1 VHQKGAWLG
10 VAVVLLVL
18 LGLGY
23 AGWRIS
29 RSSEP
34 RVCQV
39 CSRPIHAHSR
49 TVGLVGDRRELFC
62 CPACAMTTHDQNG
75 RPVKIVELTDYETSS
90 PLAPSQAYLVRGS
103 DVNTCAQQHGPVDPD
118 KQPTIV
124 HFDRCSPSLLAFVGR
139 EAAARF
145 AKEHGGEVLSFSE
158 LAASY
163 SR

>member
-1 VHQKGAWLG
+1 MEREGVWFGA
-10 VAVVLLVL
+10 AVVLAVV

-29 RSSEP
+29 RFSEP
-34 RVCQV
+34 QVCQV
-39 CSRPIHAHSR
+39 CNRPIHAHSR

-62 CPACAMTTHDQNG
+62 CPACASTTHDQDG
-75 RPVKIVELTDYETSS
+75 RPVRIVELTDYETGS
-90 PLAPSQAYLVRGS
+90 PLSPSQAYIVRGS
-103 DVNTCAQQHGPVDPD
+103 DVNTCAQQHGPVGPD
-118 KQPTIV
+118 KQPTHI
-124 HFDRCSPSLLAFVGR
+124 HFDRCSPSLLAFAGR

-145 AKEHGGEVLSFSE
+145 AKEHGGDLLSFSE

>member
-1 VHQKGAWLG
+1 MKRKGVWLG
-10 VAVVLLVL
+10 AAVVLAVV

-34 RVCQV
+34 QVCQV
-39 CSRPIHAHSR
+39 CSRPIHANSR
-49 TVGLVGDRRELFC
+49 TVGLVGNRRELFC

-90 PLAPSQAYLVRGS
+90 PLAPSQAYIVRGS

-118 KQPTIV
+118 KQPTDV

-139 EAAARF
+139 EAAGRF
-145 AKEHGGEVLSFSE
+145 ARQHGGEVLNFSA
-158 LAASY
+158 LAAGY